1 MSILH
6 LTSFIFNTKTTVKPC
21 YLTSFLPNS
30 SISNSRFRKFTIH
43 STFSSFNDPQDFFV
57 PKSPGNK
64 LNQNDSDSDDKQILF
79 VDEWGERSEPD
90 TRPGTK
96 LSESDPPINDDE
108 WGRGAELVGSSKNS
122 GIEDEWGEKSY
133 SEPRPV
139 PTVSDSDPPRDE
151 DEWIGAKPV
160 GNNTDRVIN
169 ESVSDNKTTLDPE
182 PRPVTRLP
190 VSDPPKG
197 EEERVAELK
206 RCLMDTVYGT
216 EFGLRASSEMRAEA
230 LELVSQLEAANPTPS
245 PVESPELLDGNW
257 ILAFTAFSELLPLL
271 AVGTIPFL
279 KVEKISQ
286 TISTSSLTIE
296 SSTTL
301 SSPVATSSFSAT
313 AAFEVRSPSRIQ
325 VQFKEGT
332 FNPPEVK
339 SKINLPENVDIFGQK
354 ISLSPVQQSLG
365 PLENA
370 VAAIARAI
378 SGLPPLKIPI
388 PGERTKSWLITTYL
402 DKDLRISR
410 GDGGLFV
417 LVKEES
423 SLLDQ

>member
-64 LNQNDSDSDDKQILF
+64 LNQNDSNSDDKQISF

-90 TRPGTK
+90 TRPVTK

-160 GNNTDRVIN
+160 KN
-169 ESVSDNKTTLDPE
+169 ESVSDNKTASDPE
-182 PRPVTRLP
+182 TRPLTRLP

-206 RCLMDTVYGT
+206 RCLMDTVYRT
-216 EFGLRASSEMRAEA
+216 EFGLRASSEIRAEA

-257 ILAFTAFSELLPLL
+257 IL
-271 AVGTIPFL
+271 V
-279 KVEKISQ
+279 
-286 TISTSSLTIE
+286 
-296 SSTTL
+296 
-301 SSPVATSSFSAT
+301 
-313 AAFEVRSPSRIQ
+313 
-325 VQFKEGT
+325 
-332 FNPPEVK
+332 
-339 SKINLPENVDIFGQK
+339 
-354 ISLSPVQQSLG
+354 
-365 PLENA
+365 
-370 VAAIARAI
+370 
-378 SGLPPLKIPI
+378 
-388 PGERTKSWLITTYL
+388 
-402 DKDLRISR
+402 
-410 GDGGLFV
+410 
-417 LVKEES
+417 
-423 SLLDQ
+423 